1 MTRPIVGT
9 LWAISVEA
17 WLRGVPLAPEYL
29 PRAQR
34 ALDAIRRDRPRL
46 PRLRNPD
53 AVGPWV
59 SLVQAEARSRAVLI
73 AWAAIAAW
81 TELGEGP
88 SGAPWRRLAA
98 GLEPLARAL
107 ESRVGED
114 VAREA
119 DGLRNKAEKAAEHI
133 R

>member
-1 MTRPIVGT
+1 M
-9 LWAISVEA
+9 
-17 WLRGVPLAPEYL
+17 APEYL

-46 PRLRNPD
+46 PRLRSPA

-59 SLVQAEARSRAVLI
+59 SQVQAEARSRSVLI

-107 ESRVGED
+107 EDRAGED

-119 DGLRNKAEKAAEHI
+119 DSLRNKAEKAAEYI